1 MEKRM
6 NERHL
11 SEIQDKLGYFFGDP
25 DLLVQ
30 SLTHSSYANEN
41 MKSGIASNE
50 RLEFLGDSLL
60 GMTVAVLIYE
70 SKPELTEG
78 QMTKLRAELVCEKSL
93 AALANELSLGEYIL
107 LGHGED
113 IGGGRRRPSILADA
127 LEAVLAAIYLDSGF
141 EPTMRFVSD
150 HFKRQLDDPLNSNS
164 DYKTILQEMIQE
176 KPGQTHL
183 YDLIGETGP
192 DHDKTFTVELKLNGK
207 PFGTGKGKNK
217 KSAEQAAAKAAIHN
231 IAKQNSNAPNPVR

>member
-6 NERHL
+6 NERQI
-11 SEIQDKLGYFFGDP
+11 SEIQDKLSYFFGNP
-25 DLLVQ
+25 ELLIQ

-41 MKSGIASNE
+41 MKSGMTSNE

-60 GMTVAVLIYE
+60 GMTVAILIYE
-70 SKPELTEG
+70 NKPELTEG

-93 AALANELSLGEYIL
+93 AAQADAFSLGEYIM
-107 LGHGED
+107 LGHGEEN
-113 IGGGRRRPSILADA
+113 GGGRRRPSILADA
-127 LEAVLAAIYLDSGF
+127 FEAVLAAIYLDGGF

-150 HFKRQLDDPLNSNS
+150 RFKGQLDDPLKSNS
-164 DYKTILQEMIQE
+164 DYKTLLQEMIQV

-183 YDLIGETGP
+183 YDIIDETGP
-192 DHDKTFTVELKLNGK
+192 DHDKTFTVEVKLNGI
-207 PFGTGKGKNK
+207 PFGTGKGKSK

-231 IAKQNSNAPNPVR
+231 IAKKEF